1 MAKDIK
7 LRVAVLFGGKSA
19 EHEVSIQSAKNVVAA
34 IDREK
39 YEVILIGITKAGC
52 WHLCADNAFDS
63 LSDDGVPVFFNIEG
77 DQVVLVPNNSGALF
91 YNLQEQSYLG
101 NIDVV
106 FPVLH
111 GTFGED
117 GTIQGLL
124 KLAGIP
130 FVGADVL
137 ASSVGMDKDITKR
150 LLRDA
155 GLPVSDAI
163 ICSTYEQ
170 DACTAEIAVEKVGLP
185 LFIKPANMGSSVGV
199 MKVEKESEFK
209 AALDKAFEF
218 DNKVLIEE
226 CIVGREIECAVLGNE
241 DPVVSVP
248 GEIVPHA
255 NFYSYEAKYIDG
267 DGATICI
274 PADLTQ
280 ECSETIRSMAISA
293 YEVLCCA
300 GMARVDFFL
309 QEDGSIYINEINTI
323 PGFTKISMYP
333 QLWAASGVEYP
344 SLVDQLMQLAL
355 ERAEQEKQL
364 SASV

>member
-34 IDREK
+34 IDRDK
-39 YEVILIGITKAGC
+39 YDVILIGITKTGC
-52 WHLCADNAFDS
+52 WHLCSDNIFD
-63 LSDDGVPVFFNIEG
+63 LLPADGVPVSFDIAGE
-77 DQVVLVPNNSGALF
+77 QVVLVPGNSGGRF
-91 YNLQEQSYLG
+91 YNLQMQSYLQKV
-101 NIDVV
+101 DVV

-117 GTIQGLL
+117 GTIQGML
-124 KLAGIP
+124 KLADVP

-137 ASSVGMDKDITKR
+137 GSAIGMDKDVAKR
-150 LLRDA
+150 LMRDA

-163 ICSTYEQ
+163 ICSSQEK
-170 DACTAEIAVEKVGLP
+170 DDCTADIAVDKLGLP

-199 MKVEKESEFK
+199 VKVEKESEFK
-209 AALDKAFEF
+209 AALDNAFEF
-218 DNKVLIEE
+218 DDKVLIEE
-226 CIVGREIECAVLGNE
+226 CIVGREIECAVLGNG

-255 NFYSYEAKYIDG
+255 NFYSYEAKYVDG
-267 DGATICI
+267 DGAELSV
-274 PADLTQ
+274 PADLPDAYAD
-280 ECSETIRSMAISA
+280 TIRSMAISA

-309 QEDGSIYINEINTI
+309 QDDGAIFINEINTI

-344 SLVDQLMQLAL
+344 DLIDQLIQFAL
-355 ERAEQEKQL
+355 DRAGQEAKL
-364 SASV
+364 RTSV